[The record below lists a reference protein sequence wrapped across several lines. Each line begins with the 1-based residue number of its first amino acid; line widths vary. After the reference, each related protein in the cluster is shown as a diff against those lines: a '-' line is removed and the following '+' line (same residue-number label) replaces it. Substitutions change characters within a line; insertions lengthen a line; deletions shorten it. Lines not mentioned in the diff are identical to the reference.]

1 VSFAADAAAQ
11 NPFSALFGP
20 PPARPAASQR
30 APSTAYAEPGRSAP
44 SSNPFAALFGIGTTQ
59 QPQHTQRHGGGG
71 GPVAYCVRLC
81 DGRYFPLQRT
91 PNATPVEMCQ
101 AFCPATAT
109 EIYNGGPIDT
119 AVARNGSR
127 YADLDTAYAY
137 RDSISSECSCNGKDS
152 VGLAPIAAAEDPTLK
167 PGDIVATKAGL
178 VAYEVAGASRRRAAA
193 TGSFTPIADYPG
205 LSRDLRDKLTA
216 TEIAPE

>member
-1 VSFAADAAAQ
+1 V
-11 NPFSALFGP
+11 
-20 PPARPAASQR
+20 
-30 APSTAYAEPGRSAP
+30 
-44 SSNPFAALFGIGTTQ
+44 
-59 QPQHTQRHGGGG
+59 
-71 GPVAYCVRLC
+71 
-81 DGRYFPLQRT
+81 QRT

-109 EIYNGGPIDT
+109 EIYQGGPIDT

-137 RDSISSECSCNGKDS
+137 RDSISKDCSCNGKDG
-152 VGLAPIAAAEDPTLK
+152 VGLAPISVAEDPTLK
-167 PGDIVATKAGL
+167 PGDIVATRAGL
-178 VAYEVAGASRRRAAA
+178 VAYEVTTSTRRRDAA

-216 TEIAPE
+216 TEVAPE